1 MEPSQKKSKMKS
13 IKFFLLAL
21 AAVSSSSLYAQT
33 VDEVISKHVDAL
45 GGKEKLSQVKSLY
58 TENSMDV
65 MGNSAPQKEYLIE
78 GKGYKSEVDF
88 NGTSIV
94 QCFTDKGG
102 WAINPMAGSTD
113 AQAIPDAIYKAGKAQ
128 IYLGGAVVDYAAKGY
143 KAELMGK
150 DGGSFKVK
158 ITGDGNESY
167 YFIDAS
173 SYLLTKS
180 IIKSEVMGQMIDVTT
195 TYSDYKKT
203 DFGIMYPYAKNID
216 MGMFQLAQKVGKI
229 EVNKAIDPKIFEMP
243 K

>member
-1 MEPSQKKSKMKS
+1 MGSLKKSEMKS

-21 AAVSSSSLYAQT
+21 AAITTSSLNAQT

-58 TENSMDV
+58 TENTMDV
-65 MGNSAPQKEYLIE
+65 MGNTAPQKEYLIE
-78 GKGYKSEVDF
+78 GKGFKSELDF

-94 QCFTDKGG
+94 QCFTDKSA
-102 WAINPMAGSTD
+102 WAINPMAGGAE
-113 AQAIPDAIYKAGKAQ
+113 AQAVPDAMYKSGKPQ
-128 IYLGGAVVDYAAKGY
+128 IYLGGALVGYASKGY

-150 DGGSFKVK
+150 DGGNFKIKV
-158 ITGDGNESY
+158 TGDGNETY
-167 YFIDAS
+167 YFIDATT
-173 SYLLTKS
+173 YLLNKS
-180 IIKSEVMGQMIDVTT
+180 IIKSEVMGQAVDVTT

-216 MGMFQLAQKVGKI
+216 MGMFQLAQKVEKL
-229 EVNKAIDPKIFEMP
+229 EVNKAIDPKIFDMP

>member
-1 MEPSQKKSKMKS
+1 MKS

-21 AAVSSSSLYAQT
+21 VAITSSSLYAQT
-33 VDEVISKHVDAL
+33 VDEIISKHVEAI

-128 IYLGGAVVDYAAKGY
+128 IYLGGAV
-143 KAELMGK
+143 
-150 DGGSFKVK
+150 
-158 ITGDGNESY
+158 
-167 YFIDAS
+167 
-173 SYLLTKS
+173 
-180 IIKSEVMGQMIDVTT
+180 
-195 TYSDYKKT
+195 
-203 DFGIMYPYAKNID
+203 
-216 MGMFQLAQKVGKI
+216 
-229 EVNKAIDPKIFEMP
+229 
-243 K
+243 

>member
-1 MEPSQKKSKMKS
+1 MKS

-65 MGNSAPQKEYLIE
+65 LGNSAPQKEYLIE

>member
-1 MEPSQKKSKMKS
+1 MKS
-13 IKFFLLAL
+13 IKFFLIAL
-21 AAVSSSSLYAQT
+21 AAVSTSALYAQT

-45 GGKEKLSQVKSLY
+45 GGKEKLSQVKSVY

-173 SYLLTKS
+173 SYFLTKS
-180 IIKSEVMGQMIDVTT
+180 IIKSEVMGQTIDVTT

-203 DFGIMYPYAKNID
+203 DFGILYPYAKNID
-216 MGMFQLAQKVGKI
+216 MGMFQLSQKT
-229 EVNKAIDPKIFEMP
+229 NKLEINKEIDMKIFDMP